1 MNKVFYQNNVH
12 SVSAKILLDVSNLTE
27 TQLANILEI
36 SHIKS
41 VCLDLVANAPI
52 KINDNQPNIKI
63 DSISVNVSD
72 NFRDT
77 LIRSNFDFCISN
89 QVPNN
94 AGRTYFLPLV
104 NYNDFMEL
112 IRLTLIHNKQYYL
125 YSNFKVDDFLYLH
138 GRSNYLFPT
147 FQKIWSF
154 AVSYD
159 TDRLYF
165 DALDSIANRFKQLI
179 IALDECSFYCFENR
193 GNNSISYAIY
203 YFDSFVSQLASI
215 FGNLA
220 NTINYFYNINDDSRK
235 VDLRV
240 STNKGKEFLKKLR
253 EKDPIFCRKLEN
265 ADFQDFLNLVIKPL
279 RNDIEHN
286 NIPQG
291 VNSKTMV
298 SMILSENTWDLLQG
312 IIQRYPQECFFDP
325 NHFDNEVYISIYPV
339 LKSLMI
345 FGRKYINY
353 VMREFD
359 IHWKFQDINKVEEE
373 NTFHPDKNP
382 MGKECENS
390 LYFTTYWLPT
400 EKTE

>member
-112 IRLTLIHNKQYYL
+112 IRLILIHNKQYYL

-179 IALDECSFYCFENR
+179 IALDEW
-193 GNNSISYAIY
+193 A
-203 YFDSFVSQLASI
+203 
-215 FGNLA
+215 
-220 NTINYFYNINDDSRK
+220 
-235 VDLRV
+235 
-240 STNKGKEFLKKLR
+240 
-253 EKDPIFCRKLEN
+253 
-265 ADFQDFLNLVIKPL
+265 
-279 RNDIEHN
+279 
-286 NIPQG
+286 
-291 VNSKTMV
+291 
-298 SMILSENTWDLLQG
+298 
-312 IIQRYPQECFFDP
+312 
-325 NHFDNEVYISIYPV
+325 
-339 LKSLMI
+339 
-345 FGRKYINY
+345 
-353 VMREFD
+353 
-359 IHWKFQDINKVEEE
+359 
-373 NTFHPDKNP
+373 
-382 MGKECENS
+382 
-390 LYFTTYWLPT
+390 
-400 EKTE
+400 